1 MPVKTD
7 TSKLYDA
14 PAVEAV
20 IHVIR
25 NTRVI
30 LDADLARFYGVTTK
44 AFNQAVKR
52 NSDRFPLDFG
62 FQLTADEF
70 DNLRSQFVTS
80 SSSWGGRRHP
90 PYVFT
95 EYGAVMA
102 ASVLNSP
109 SAIQMSVFVIRAFI
123 RMREHLAQRM
133 ALSRELKAI
142 DKKLLTHDAALIDLY
157 EKLEPLLL
165 QPPKPTTRIGFAKEK
180 KAVYR
185 TRKNATQR
193 SV

>member
-7 TSKLYDA
+7 TPKLYDA
-14 PAVEAV
+14 HAVEAV

-25 NTRVI
+25 NKRVI
-30 LDADLARFYGVTTK
+30 LDMDLARFYGVDTRK
-44 AFNQAVKR
+44 LNQALKR
-52 NSDRFPLDFG
+52 KADRFPVDFA
-62 FQLTADEF
+62 FQLTEEEIA
-70 DNLRSQFVTS
+70 NLRSQIVI
-80 SSSWGGRRHP
+80 SSWGGRRYL
-90 PYVFT
+90 PYAFT
-95 EYGAVMA
+95 EFGAVMA

-109 SAIQMSVFVIRAFI
+109 AAVQMSVFVIRAFI

-165 QPPKPTTRIGFAKEK
+165 QSPKPTTRIGFAKEK

-185 TRKNATQR
+185 TRKKATQR

>member
-1 MPVKTD
+1 MAAKTD
-7 TSKLYDA
+7 TPKLYDVR
-14 PAVEAV
+14 AVEAV
-20 IHVIR
+20 IHVVR

-30 LDADLARFYGVTTK
+30 LDMDLAQFYGVDTRK
-44 AFNQAVKR
+44 LNQALKR
-52 NSDRFPLDFG
+52 NADRFPVDFA
-62 FQLTADEF
+62 FQLTEVEIA
-70 DNLRSQFVTS
+70 NLRSQIVI
-80 SSSWGGRRHP
+80 SSWGGRRYL

-109 SAIQMSVFVIRAFI
+109 SAVQMSVFVIRAFI
-123 RMREHLAQRM
+123 RMREHFAQRM

-165 QPPKPTTRIGFAKEK
+165 PPPKPTTRIGFAKEK

-185 TRKNATQR
+185 TRKIATQR
-193 SV
+193 SD

>member
-1 MPVKTD
+1 MAAKTD
-7 TSKLYDA
+7 TPKLYDA
-14 PAVEAV
+14 RAVEAV
-20 IHVIR
+20 IHVVR
-25 NTRVI
+25 GTRVI
-30 LDADLARFYGVTTK
+30 LDMDLARFYGVDTRK
-44 AFNQAVKR
+44 LNQALKR
-52 NSDRFPLDFG
+52 NADRFPADFA
-62 FQLTADEF
+62 FQLTEEEIA
-70 DNLRSQFVTS
+70 NLRSQFVT
-80 SSSWGGRRHP
+80 SSWGGRRHP
-90 PYVFT
+90 PYAFT

-109 SAIQMSVFVIRAFI
+109 VAVQMSVFVIRAFI

-157 EKLEPLLL
+157 EKLEPLL
-165 QPPKPTTRIGFAKEK
+165 QPPSKPTTRIGFAKEK

-185 TRKNATQR
+185 TRKNPAQR

>member
-7 TSKLYDA
+7 TPKLCDA
-14 PAVEAV
+14 HAVEAV

-30 LDADLARFYGVTTK
+30 LDMDLARFYGVDTRK
-44 AFNQAVKR
+44 LNQALKR
-52 NSDRFPLDFG
+52 NANRFPVDFA
-62 FQLTADEF
+62 FQLTEEEIA
-70 DNLRSQFVTS
+70 NLRSQFVI
-80 SSSWGGRRHP
+80 SSWGGRRYL
-90 PYVFT
+90 PYAFT

-109 SAIQMSVFVIRAFI
+109 SAIQMSIFVIRAFI
-123 RMREHLAQRM
+123 RMREHLAQRV

-165 QPPKPTTRIGFAKEK
+165 PPPRPTPRIGFAKEK
-180 KAVYR
+180 KAAYR
-185 TRKNATQR
+185 SRKT
-193 SV
+193 SS